1 MSKRVRVHLFE
12 IGAHTSIVHVK
23 IKTKER
29 GQGMESYRQRRGRNH
44 VIRNEGTRYAFY
56 FLHMFITRPTL
67 LRDESDEE
75 KEVMINA
82 VYLVFGQMTI
92 ANSNPSYKQRVLWTS
107 APINACSRS

>member
-29 GQGMESYRQRRGRNH
+29 GQGMESHRQRRGRNH
-44 VIRNEGTRYAFY
+44 VIPNEGTRYAFY
-56 FLHMFITRPTL
+56 FLHMSITRPTL

-107 APINACSRS
+107 APINAYSKS